1 MSEEAKARLLE
12 VLGELRQKINQRQNP
27 TLRELFRF
35 TLDFREELDYG
46 VEIEFER
53 CDGLSNKRSRAHWEE
68 LFEEN
73 LEDWLYV
80 NVPGISRQAANYFC
94 RNMHGSVENFIQQFT
109 SADYETEI
117 ERLEEQYSSDDFADV
132 NGWKTTEESTNGIIA
147 EYVTEDGS
155 GFRDTM
161 ERVITLFHDAGDF
174 VIPYNGSCH
183 VHINFRGMEHNLS
196 ENSALH
202 GCILWEL
209 SQLQELFPSCLKS
222 RFELFEHKYF
232 CFDGTSQ
239 QKMTCVRSHPQGTLE
254 FRLWGAADDTEDVE
268 RFLEISCAAF
278 LLGYLRFSEGRYNKE
293 IFWDYDKS
301 KLFRSQFRDSMLS
314 GNPLEE
320 CEIVP
325 FPGCTDV
332 WGGMLFTIAS
342 GLAFG
347 GQYPDIEEHVVN
359 YRSPR
364 ALSFGYMERI
374 GRLSSLDRQYGV

>member
-1 MSEEAKARLLE
+1 MSEDAKNRLLE
-12 VLGELRQKINQRQNP
+12 VLGELRQKINNRSFP
-27 TLRELFRF
+27 TNRELFRF
-35 TLDFREELDYG
+35 ALDFREELDYG

-53 CDGLSNKRSRAHWEE
+53 CDGLTNERPREYWEE
-68 LFEEN
+68 LFAEN
-73 LEDWLYV
+73 LEDWLLV
-80 NVPGISRQAANYFC
+80 NVPGMNRQAASYFH
-94 RNMHGSVENFIQQFT
+94 RNIHGSVEDFIQQFT
-109 SADYETEI
+109 AADYETEI
-117 ERLEEQYSSDDFADV
+117 ERLEEQNSSDDFADV
-132 NGWKTTEESTNGIIA
+132 KGWKTTEESTQGIIV

-155 GFRDTM
+155 GFHDTL
-161 ERVITLFHDAGDF
+161 ERVNTLFHDAGNF

-232 CFDGTSQ
+232 CFDNSSQ

-268 RFLEISCAAF
+268 RFLELSCAAF
-278 LLGYLRFSEGRYNKE
+278 LLGYLRFSEGRYDRE
-293 IFWDYDKS
+293 IFRDCDKA

-320 CEIVP
+320 CEIDP
-325 FPGCTDV
+325 FPGCADV

-342 GLAFG
+342 GLALG
-347 GQYPDIEEHVVN
+347 GEYPGIEEQIVN
-359 YRSPR
+359 CRSPR
-364 ALSFGYMERI
+364 ALSFGYMERA
-374 GRLSSLDRQYGV
+374 GL

>member
-1 MSEEAKARLLE
+1 MSEHAKSRLLE
-12 VLGELRQKINQRQNP
+12 VLGELRQKINNRSYP
-27 TLRELFRF
+27 TNRELLRF
-35 TLDFREELDYG
+35 ALDFREDLDYG
-46 VEIEFER
+46 LEIEFER
-53 CDGLSNKRSRAHWEE
+53 CDGLTTERPRECWEE

-80 NVPGISRQAANYFC
+80 NVPGMTRQVASYFC
-94 RNMHGSVENFIQQFT
+94 RNMYGSVEDFIQQYT
-109 SADYETEI
+109 SADYNTEI
-117 ERLEEQYSSDDFADV
+117 ERLESKNSSDDFAEVD
-132 NGWKTTEESTNGIIA
+132 GWKTTEESTTGIIV
-147 EYVTEDGS
+147 EYATEDGS
-155 GFRDTM
+155 GFRDTI
-161 ERVITLFHDAGDF
+161 ERVNTLFNDAGNF

-183 VHINFRGMEHNLS
+183 VHLNFRGMEHNLS

-222 RFELFEHKYF
+222 RFELYEHRYF
-232 CFDGTSQ
+232 CFDATAQ

-278 LLGYLRFSEGRYNKE
+278 LLGYLRFSEGRYDRE
-293 IFWDYDKS
+293 IFRDCDKS
-301 KLFRSQFRDSMLS
+301 KLFRSQFGDSMLS

-320 CEIVP
+320 CEINP

-332 WGGMLFTIAS
+332 WGGLLPIFAS
-342 GLAFG
+342 SLARG
-347 GQYPDIEEHVVN
+347 GEYPEIEERVIN

-364 ALSFGYMERI
+364 AMSFGYMERA
-374 GRLSSLDRQYGV
+374 GF